1 MQPSNVCA
9 RDRASRQF
17 GRMFRE
23 TQGAIRLRL
32 LTGLFLAGVAAV
44 LIWVPQ
50 LHLVFTLALAL
61 MVGLGLYEY
70 YGMAEKCGLDV
81 DARGGI
87 AVGVALLL
95 SAYLGKP
102 AAFAA
107 MFTLG
112 FGLLAV
118 AHMAR
123 NKHSLAGLAASIFG
137 VIYVAWMGSHLVAL
151 HGIGDLGP
159 GLVTLVIG
167 AVALSD
173 TGAYFVG
180 SAIGK
185 HKMAPALSPKKSWE
199 GALGG
204 IAFACILM
212 GLVAWGRPHL
222 PAWMLFPD
230 WSLGYYLFLGALLS
244 VAGQIGDFMESM
256 LKRNAGIKD
265 SGAFFPGHGGVLDRC
280 DGFLFAGP
288 VMYYTF
294 TLL

>member
-1 MQPSNVCA
+1 MPHLHRLGIPA
-9 RDRASRQF
+9 RSSTL
-17 GRMFRE
+17 GCLYRE
-23 TQGAIRLRL
+23 TRGAVRLRL
-32 LTGLFLAGVAAV
+32 LTGLMLAVVAIV
-44 LIWVPQ
+44 LIWAPQ
-50 LHLVFTLALAL
+50 LHPIFTLALAL
-61 MVGLGLYEY
+61 LVGFGLYEY
-70 YGMAEKCGLDV
+70 YGMARKCGLDV
-81 DARGGI
+81 DAYGGI
-87 AVGVALLL
+87 AVGVALIL
-95 SAYLGKP
+95 SAYSGKP
-102 AAFAA
+102 AVFAA

-118 AHMAR
+118 THMVR

-151 HGIGDLGP
+151 HGMGDLGP
-159 GLVTLVIG
+159 GLVTLLVG

-180 SAIGK
+180 SALGK

-204 IAFACILM
+204 IAFACLLM
-212 GLVAWGRPHL
+212 GMVAWGKPHM
-222 PAWMLFPD
+222 PDWMLFPD
-230 WSLGYYLFLGALLS
+230 WSLGFYLFLGALLS

-288 VMYYTF
+288 VLYYMV